1 MKKTNVQKP
10 FRGFL
15 LPLLMMLFLGA
26 FATNA
31 SAQSEEVI
39 KEATNKLVIEKT
51 TIETSLT
58 DKYSQF
64 PQVDPVIFDD
74 DDWRQINHMLAID
87 HLLARLTQF
96 NGVSL
101 EDKVT
106 LSSQQSY
113 PGFYGQMVIM
123 DEKHPKSAANP
134 TYLEGYL
141 RNVLDL

>member
-15 LPLLMMLFLGA
+15 LPLLVMFFLGA
-26 FATNA
+26 FATSA
-31 SAQSEEVI
+31 TAQSVEL
-39 KEATNKLVIEKT
+39 KEATHLAFLEKNQIEADM
-51 TIETSLT
+51 S

-74 DDWRQINHMLAID
+74 DDWRQINHLLALD
-87 HLLARLTQF
+87 HLLGRLSLD

-106 LSSQQSY
+106 LSSQQNY
-113 PGFYGQMVIM
+113 PSFYGQMVIM

-134 TYLEGYL
+134 VYLEGYL